1 MLLSQLLPFVLAGD
15 GKLHVYT
22 STVSTESVEVS
33 FSVSMDEE
41 LVTLHQFVGPCG
53 LTYGYT

>member
-15 GKLHVYT
+15 GKLRVYT
-22 STVSTESVEVS
+22 SVSTESVEVS